1 MVSISVII
9 PVYNGEKTIQE
20 TIESVLNQTFSDFEI
35 IVINDGSEDSTLEIV
50 KSFTD
55 HRIRIFSYANAG
67 LAVSRNRGLSHA
79 VGKYISFIDADDLWT
94 KSKLESQLKRLQ
106 DNPSADVAYSWTNY
120 IDEQG
125 NFLTQGAHL
134 TFNGNVY
141 EKLLM
146 GNFLEN
152 GSNPLINK
160 QALIEVGGF
169 DTSLKSAE
177 DWDLWLR
184 LAIRYLFVGV
194 SSPQILYRVSATSMS
209 TNLLRMENA
218 CLQVMERAFS
228 QAPESIQKLKSQSI
242 THLYRY
248 LTCKSLQ
255 EPLNRQ
261 KSFLAAK
268 FLLIFFIH
276 DKHRLQS
283 MRFTLTILLKIIIVI
298 IFPVNLAKLLLI
310 TRKKTANKQNSI
322 KSSSNSGFTLLEVLL
337 VTLLIGILSAIAVPS
352 WLTFVNNR
360 RLNIAQDEVYRAM
373 RQAQSQAK
381 KEKLTWQTSF
391 RENNGIVQW
400 AIHPAS
406 VNPANANWNNL
417 DANVRLDEEST
428 LQQSNGV
435 RRIQFDYM
443 GNVDKP
449 PLGRITLSSK
459 HGGKAKRCVVVST
472 ILGAIRTSK
481 EQKTAEDG
489 KYCY

>member
-1 MVSISVII
+1 M
-9 PVYNGEKTIQE
+9 
-20 TIESVLNQTFSDFEI
+20 
-35 IVINDGSEDSTLEIV
+35 
-50 KSFTD
+50 
-55 HRIRIFSYANAG
+55 
-67 LAVSRNRGLSHA
+67 
-79 VGKYISFIDADDLWT
+79 
-94 KSKLESQLKRLQ
+94 
-106 DNPSADVAYSWTNY
+106 
-120 IDEQG
+120 
-125 NFLTQGAHL
+125 
-134 TFNGNVY
+134 
-141 EKLLM
+141 
-146 GNFLEN
+146 
-152 GSNPLINK
+152 
-160 QALIEVGGF
+160 
-169 DTSLKSAE
+169 
-177 DWDLWLR
+177 
-184 LAIRYLFVGV
+184 
-194 SSPQILYRVSATSMS
+194 
-209 TNLLRMENA
+209 
-218 CLQVMERAFS
+218 
-228 QAPESIQKLKSQSI
+228 
-242 THLYRY
+242 
-248 LTCKSLQ
+248 
-255 EPLNRQ
+255 
-261 KSFLAAK
+261 
-268 FLLIFFIH
+268 
-276 DKHRLQS
+276 
-283 MRFTLTILLKIIIVI
+283 
-298 IFPVNLAKLLLI
+298 
-310 TRKKTANKQNSI
+310 